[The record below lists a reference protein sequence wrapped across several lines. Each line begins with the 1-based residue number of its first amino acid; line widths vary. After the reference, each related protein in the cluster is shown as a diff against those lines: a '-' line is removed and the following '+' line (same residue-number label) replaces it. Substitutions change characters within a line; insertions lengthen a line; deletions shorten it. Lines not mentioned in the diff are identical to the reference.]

1 MVEASELFCPR
12 CRQRLVRAEVKGVE
26 LHGCGA
32 CGGIWLSNADSQKV
46 VAALPPEVK
55 QMSQNAQANARAKP
69 DVEQPLQCVV
79 CRYELK
85 RTWPVTGI
93 GLDVCATHGT
103 WFDAGELHEVVQ
115 RMRVEKAYGKANQ
128 AARRSSAIGYMPSY
142 EPEEDVQFKSGVSM
156 FAADVAEDSEG
167 AGVGMALAVG
177 LLGVLFD
184 D

>member
-1 MVEASELFCPR
+1 MVEASQLFCPR
-12 CRQRLVRAEVKGVE
+12 CRQQLVFVEVKGVA
-26 LHGCGA
+26 LHGCGS

-55 QMSQNAQANARAKP
+55 QMSQNAQANARTKP

-85 RTWPVTGI
+85 RTWPVTGVGI
-93 GLDVCATHGT
+93 DVCASHGT

-142 EPEEDVQFKSGVSM
+142 EPEEEVPFKSSLSF
-156 FAADVAEDSEG
+156 FAADVAEGPEDG
-167 AGVGMALAVG
+167 GVGVGLAVG
-177 LLGVLFD
+177 LLGLLFD